1 MFIQVGHLQQNDMLD
16 FTRDIGGSAI
26 AGNEENLDRFCF
38 RISCRCGEA
47 GVAIAPIPPRLAPQS
62 RLGLGLAMH
71 RILARYDDHLSFYRL
86 EQQFR
91 ERHGILIPRQQMVQW
106 AEHIASWLRPIYDA
120 MWELMVAGG

>member
-1 MFIQVGHLQQNDMLD
+1 
-16 FTRDIGGSAI
+16 
-26 AGNEENLDRFCF
+26 
-38 RISCRCGEA
+38 
-47 GVAIAPIPPRLAPQS
+47 
-62 RLGLGLAMH
+62 MH